1 MILKPTL
8 STAYSENEMKVAY
21 RRHPSTTGSSTGRT
35 EDESTGRSSD
45 AAQLTDDLV
54 QDVIYSFTGVQGKY
68 LKRDIISGGFKLD
81 PKGRHLNII
90 NATMILRLGDLGY
103 YHDQV
108 QSFTDA
114 KSGRSPLGLLGQGLV
129 TALRAELTQYYG
141 MVASLQEKVNRQ
153 RRSCEAT
160 ESVQVSLLKLM
171 MWAVEPLFRLQWLVE
186 VAEACQEKKGGALA
200 SAVAT
205 FQMSY
210 DPRVQTLVTELM
222 VAVCGPLQYML
233 SKWLLEGE
241 IDDPHSEFFVEIL
254 PEVEPDRLWSD
265 KYRVREAM
273 LPSFISR
280 ELANKILVTGKSI
293 NFLREVCEDKS
304 PVKGKEEL
312 KKCFETNRTHSIDK
326 YKSDNGFNLT
336 VFLFP

>member
-1 MILKPTL
+1 
-8 STAYSENEMKVAY
+8 MKVTY
-21 RRHPSTTGSSTGRT
+21 RRQQSTTSNSTGRT
-35 EDESTGRSSD
+35 ENEASRGSD
-45 AAQLTDDLV
+45 TTQLTDDLV

-68 LKRDIISGGFKLD
+68 LKKDIIAGGFKLD
-81 PKGRHLNII
+81 PKARHLNII
-90 NATMILRLGDLGY
+90 NAGMILRLGELGY

-108 QSFTDA
+108 QSFTNP

-129 TALRAELTQYYG
+129 TALKAELTQYYG
-141 MVASLQEKVNRQ
+141 MVASLQEQVNRH
-153 RRSCEAT
+153 RRSWDA
-160 ESVQVSLLKLM
+160 SGSDQVSLLKLM
-171 MWAVEPLFRLQWLVE
+171 LWAAEPLFRLQWLVE

-205 FQMSY
+205 FQMTS
-210 DPRVQTLVTELM
+210 DPRVQTLVHELM

-241 IDDPHSEFFVEIL
+241 IDDPHSEFFIEIL
-254 PEVEPDRLWSD
+254 PEVGPDRLWSD

-293 NFLREVCEDKS
+293 NFLREVCEDKT

-312 KKCFETNRTHSIDK
+312 KKCFETNRTYSLTDK
-326 YKSDNGFNLT
+326 N
-336 VFLFP
+336 V